1 MLIFPGVR
9 HYLSNRLQYQYLG
22 LQIIFMVNGSGD
34 KNDYVIQQKE
44 VISNEG
50 IYMSYKYSTNQ

>member
-1 MLIFPGVR
+1 
-9 HYLSNRLQYQYLG
+9 
-22 LQIIFMVNGSGD
+22 MVNGSGD